1 MIGSRHC
8 HGPWDAAKVA
18 TNGFRSGSQLLDKQA
33 KQPHKS
39 DAENSMRTQL
49 RELLHMDIADL
60 ASMRGYERLLIRLL
74 RFCYRLMRRF
84 VADQCIQRASAL
96 AYASLL
102 AIVPLVA
109 LGMSVFTSFRAFDA
123 AAARIR
129 DMLLTNLLPTSQ
141 DVVQTYL
148 GSVAD
153 KATALS
159 IFGIIGLLVTSTA
172 LLNTVEEAFNHVWR
186 ITRSRP
192 LMSKFMAFWATLTL
206 APIMIGASISITSY
220 FTALPLLDKVSAGAA
235 LLDKVPFALPWMMSS
250 LALATLYTVLPNTRV
265 PFRFAIVGGLIA
277 GALFELTKFGF
288 AFYVTHLA
296 GYEKLYGAL
305 GTLPVF
311 LIWLY
316 LAWVVVLIG
325 SEIVFCL
332 QHPEQSTRQHTAY
345 AEPGIRKFFSHLIL
359 LRAAQSLQ
367 RGDTLGMAELTLETG
382 VPDNILQEWLD
393 QLCERGLLHPL
404 QGGNGERWAPA
415 RDPDHLFLADIH
427 KTLAEQPMRVPEEWA
442 DTSIGKTLA
451 GLYFRLERER
461 NATLGEVSLRQL
473 MLNDKDS

>member
-1 MIGSRHC
+1 
-8 HGPWDAAKVA
+8 
-18 TNGFRSGSQLLDKQA
+18 
-33 KQPHKS
+33 
-39 DAENSMRTQL
+39 
-49 RELLHMDIADL
+49 MDIADV
-60 ASMRGYERLLIRLL
+60 ASVPGIKRLLIQLL
-74 RFCYRLMRRF
+74 RFMYRLVRRF

-109 LGMSVFTSFRAFDA
+109 LGMSVFTSFHAFDA
-123 AAARIR
+123 AAGRIR
-129 DMLLTNLLPTSQ
+129 DMLLTNLLPTSH
-141 DVVQTYL
+141 DIVQSYL

-159 IFGIIGLLVTSTA
+159 IFGIIGLLVTAIA
-172 LLNTVEEAFNHVWR
+172 LLNTIEEAFNHVWR

-206 APIMIGASISITSY
+206 APIMIGASITITSY
-220 FTALPLLDKVSAGAA
+220 FAALPLLSHVSGGAA
-235 LLDKVPFALPWMMSS
+235 LLNKAPFMLPWIMSS

-265 PFRFAIVGGLIA
+265 PFRYSLIGGVAA
-277 GALFELTKFGF
+277 GALFELSKFGF

-296 GYEKLYGAL
+296 NYEKLYGAL

-332 QHPEQSTRQHTAY
+332 QHPEQSTRKHSTY
-345 AEPGIRKFFSHLIL
+345 SDTGIRKFFSHLIL
-359 LRAAQSLQ
+359 LRAAIYQQ
-367 RGDTLGMAELTLETG
+367 RGETLRLTDLTRETG

-393 QLCERGLLHPL
+393 QLCDHGLLHHL
-404 QGGNGERWAPA
+404 QDNNDERWAPA
-415 RDPDHLFLADIH
+415 RDPDSLFLADIH
-427 KTLAEQPMRVPEEWA
+427 KSLSDPPMRVPEEWI
-442 DTSIGKTLA
+442 DTAIGKTLA
-451 GLYFRLERER
+451 GLYFRLDRER
-461 NATLGEVSLRQL
+461 NSTLGEVSLRQL
-473 MLNDKDS
+473 MPADGENAHA

>member
-1 MIGSRHC
+1 VFILN
-8 HGPWDAAKVA
+8 KQ
-18 TNGFRSGSQLLDKQA
+18 TNQQTTTDSESALKR
-33 KQPHKS
+33 
-39 DAENSMRTQL
+39 QL

-60 ASMRGYERLLIRLL
+60 ASMQGYQRLLIQLL

-109 LGMSVFTSFRAFDA
+109 LGMSVFTSFHAFDLA
-123 AAARIR
+123 AGKIR
-129 DMLLTNLLPTSQ
+129 DMLLTNLLPTSH
-141 DVVQTYL
+141 DVVQSYL

-192 LMSKFMAFWATLTL
+192 LMAKFLAFWATLTL
-206 APIMIGASISITSY
+206 APILIGASITITSY
-220 FTALPLLDKVSAGAA
+220 FAALPLISQVSAGAA
-235 LLDKVPFALPWMMSS
+235 LLDKVPFVLPWLMSS

-265 PFRFAIVGGLIA
+265 PFRFAMVGGLIA

-296 GYEKLYGAL
+296 NYEKLYGAL

-325 SEIVFCL
+325 SEVVFCL
-332 QHPEQSTRQHTAY
+332 QHPEQSSRQHHAY
-345 AEPGIRKFFSHLIL
+345 TDSGARKFFAHLIL
-359 LRAAQSLQ
+359 LRAAQAQ
-367 RGDTLGMAELTLETG
+367 MRGETLGISDLAAETD

-393 QLCERGLLHPL
+393 QLCEHGLLHRL
-404 QGGNGERWAPA
+404 IIGNVDRWAPA
-415 RDPDHLFLADIH
+415 RDADNLLLADIH
-427 KTLAEQPMRVPEEWA
+427 KQLAEVPMRVPEEWT
-442 DTSIGKTLA
+442 DTPIGKTLA

-461 NATLGEVSLRQL
+461 NTTLGEISLRQL
-473 MLNDKDS
+473 IQSDKDNES

>member
-1 MIGSRHC
+1 MRH
-8 HGPWDAAKVA
+8 
-18 TNGFRSGSQLLDKQA
+18 F
-33 KQPHKS
+33 
-39 DAENSMRTQL
+39 
-49 RELLHMDIADL
+49 LHMDVADL
-60 ASMRGYERLLIRLL
+60 ASVPGIKRLLIQLL
-74 RFCYRLMRRF
+74 RFIYRLIRRF

-109 LGMSVFTSFRAFDA
+109 LGMSVFTSFSAFDA
-123 AAARIR
+123 VASKIR

-141 DVVQTYL
+141 DVVQSYL

-186 ITRSRP
+186 ITRARP

-206 APIMIGASISITSY
+206 APIMIGASIPITSY
-220 FTALPLLDKVSAGAA
+220 STALPLIDKVSAGAV
-235 LLDKVPFALPWMMSS
+235 LLDKVPFMLPWIMSS

-265 PFRFAIVGGLIA
+265 PFRFAIVGGLAA
-277 GALFELTKFGF
+277 GALFELTKIGF
-288 AFYVTHLA
+288 AFYVTNLA
-296 GYEKLYGAL
+296 NYEGLYGAL

-332 QHPEQSTRQHTAY
+332 QHPEQSTRQHSVY
-345 AEPGIRKFFSHLIL
+345 ADHGIRKFFSHLIL
-359 LRAAQSLQ
+359 IRAAQAMQ
-367 RGDTLGMAELTLETG
+367 RGDTLRMVDLTVETE

-393 QLCERGLLHPL
+393 QLCACGLLH
-404 QGGNGERWAPA
+404 QIQTADIERWSLA
-415 RDPDHLFLADIH
+415 RDPDSLFLADIH
-427 KTLAEQPMRVPEEWA
+427 KALAEQSMRVPEEWN
-442 DTSIGKTLA
+442 DTAIGKTLA

-461 NATLGEVSLRQL
+461 NATLGEVSVRQL
-473 MLNDKDS
+473 MQGQRENGGV

>member
-1 MIGSRHC
+1 
-8 HGPWDAAKVA
+8 
-18 TNGFRSGSQLLDKQA
+18 
-33 KQPHKS
+33 
-39 DAENSMRTQL
+39 
-49 RELLHMDIADL
+49 MDIADL
-60 ASMRGYERLLIRLL
+60 ASMGGYQRLLIRLL

-109 LGMSVFTSFRAFDA
+109 LGMSVFTSFHAFDA
-123 AAARIR
+123 VAGRIR
-129 DMLLTNLLPTSQ
+129 DMLLTNLLPTSH

-186 ITRSRP
+186 ITRARP

-206 APIMIGASISITSY
+206 APIMIGASITITSY
-220 FTALPLLDKVSAGAA
+220 FTALPLLDTVSEGAT
-235 LLDKVPFALPWMMSS
+235 LLDKAPFMMPWIMSS

-265 PFRFAIVGGLIA
+265 PFRFALIGGLAA
-277 GALFELTKFGF
+277 GALFEVTKIGF

-296 GYEKLYGAL
+296 NYEGLYGVL

-332 QHPEQSTRQHTAY
+332 QHPEQSSRRHSAY
-345 AEPGIRKFFSHLIL
+345 ADPGARKFFSHLIL
-359 LRAAQSLQ
+359 LRAAQAQ
-367 RGDTLGMAELTLETG
+367 QCGDTLGMAELTVETG
-382 VPDNILQEWLD
+382 VPENILQEWLD
-393 QLCERGLLHPL
+393 QLCERGLLHHL
-404 QGGNGERWAPA
+404 QNGGIERWVPA
-415 RDPDHLFLADIH
+415 RDADNLLLADIQ
-427 KTLAEQPMRVPEEWA
+427 KALAEQAMRVPAEWT
-442 DTSIGKTLA
+442 DTPIGKTLA

-461 NATLGEVSLRQL
+461 HAVLGEVTLRRL
-473 MLNDKDS
+473 MQSEKEN

>member
-1 MIGSRHC
+1 MHHRKI
-8 HGPWDAAKVA
+8 
-18 TNGFRSGSQLLDKQA
+18 QA
-33 KQPHKS
+33 KQGR
-39 DAENSMRTQL
+39 ENVLKEKISKPEAGDFKQQL
-49 RELLHMDIADL
+49 RHFLHMDVADL
-60 ASMRGYERLLIRLL
+60 ASVPGIKRLLIQLM
-74 RFCYRLMRRF
+74 RFIYRLIRRF

-109 LGMSVFTSFRAFDA
+109 LGMSVFTSFHAFDA
-123 AAARIR
+123 AADKIR

-141 DVVQTYL
+141 DVVHSYFD
-148 GSVAD
+148 GMAE

-206 APIMIGASISITSY
+206 APIMIGASITITSY
-220 FTALPLLDKVSAGAA
+220 FAALPLLHTVTEGAA
-235 LLDKVPFALPWMMSS
+235 LLDKIPFVLPWLMSS
-250 LALATLYTVLPNTRV
+250 LALATLYSVLPNTRV
-265 PFRFAIVGGLIA
+265 PFRFAIGGGLVA

-288 AFYVTHLA
+288 AFYVTNLA
-296 GYEKLYGAL
+296 NYERLYGAL
-305 GTLPVF
+305 GALPIF

-325 SEIVFCL
+325 SEIAFCL
-332 QHPEQSTRQHTAY
+332 QHPEQSTRQHSAY

-359 LRAAQSLQ
+359 LRAAQAMQ
-367 RGDTLGMAELTLETG
+367 RGETLGMAELTAETE

-393 QLCERGLLHPL
+393 QLCACGLMH
-404 QGGNGERWAPA
+404 QVQSGANERWTLA
-415 RDPDHLFLADIH
+415 RDPDSLFLADIH
-427 KTLAEQPMRVPEEWA
+427 KSLADQPMRVPEEWS
-442 DTSIGKTLA
+442 DSSIGKTLS

-461 NATLGEVSLRQL
+461 NVTLGEVSIRQL
-473 MLNDKDS
+473 MQGERDNGGV

>member
-1 MIGSRHC
+1 
-8 HGPWDAAKVA
+8 
-18 TNGFRSGSQLLDKQA
+18 
-33 KQPHKS
+33 
-39 DAENSMRTQL
+39 
-49 RELLHMDIADL
+49 MDIADV
-60 ASMRGYERLLIRLL
+60 ASMPGIRRLLIQLL
-74 RFCYRLMRRF
+74 RFMYRLMRRF
-84 VADQCIQRASAL
+84 VVDQCIQRASAL

-109 LGMSVFTSFRAFDA
+109 LGMSVFTSFHAFDTA
-123 AAARIR
+123 AGRIR
-129 DMLLTNLLPTSQ
+129 DMLLTNLLPTSH
-141 DVVQTYL
+141 DVVQSYL

-172 LLNTVEEAFNHVWR
+172 LLNTIEEAFNHVWR

-206 APIMIGASISITSY
+206 APIMIGASITITSY
-220 FTALPLLDKVSAGAA
+220 FAALPLLSHVSAGAA
-235 LLDKVPFALPWMMSS
+235 LLDKVPFILPWMMSS

-265 PFRFAIVGGLIA
+265 PFRYALVGGLAA
-277 GALFELTKFGF
+277 GALFELSKFGF

-296 GYEKLYGAL
+296 NYEKLYGAL

-332 QHPEQSTRQHTAY
+332 QHPEQSTRQHSAY
-345 AEPGIRKFFSHLIL
+345 SDTGIRKFFSHLIL
-359 LRAAQSLQ
+359 LRAAQSQQ
-367 RGDTLGMAELTLETG
+367 RGETLGMTELTTETG

-393 QLCERGLLHPL
+393 QLCARGLLHQL
-404 QGGNGERWAPA
+404 QDKGGERWAPA
-415 RDPDHLFLADIH
+415 RDPDGLFLADIH
-427 KTLAEQPMRVPEEWA
+427 MALADRPMRVPEEWI
-442 DTSIGKTLA
+442 DTPIGKTLA
-451 GLYFRLERER
+451 GLHFRLERER

-473 MLNDKDS
+473 MLAEGVNDDD